1 MEEEKREELEEKEK
15 REAKEGRKKQKERGR
30 GKKEEERKKKE
41 EGRRG
46 RRKGRRG
53 GGGGRKGGKGEGGSQ
68 PLKLALKFQ
77 LKCRFKLGSRH
88 ADVLYLTLNGNLVY
102 DTSTIL

>member
-1 MEEEKREELEEKEK
+1 M
-15 REAKEGRKKQKERGR
+15 GGR
-30 GKKEEERKKKE
+30 GKKGGIGGKGEERG
-41 EGRRG
+41 EGS
-46 RRKGRRG
+46 
-53 GGGGRKGGKGEGGSQ
+53 GGRKGGKGEGGSQ